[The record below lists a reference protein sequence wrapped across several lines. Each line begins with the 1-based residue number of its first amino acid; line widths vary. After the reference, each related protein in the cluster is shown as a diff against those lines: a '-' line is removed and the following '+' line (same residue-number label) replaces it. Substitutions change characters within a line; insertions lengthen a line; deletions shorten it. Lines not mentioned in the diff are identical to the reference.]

1 MGQQLGIL
9 HAQHQTLPVLTPA
22 ERKAVDRETA
32 EAPQAPAPVG
42 MDIPALITSI
52 LKAQVEAQLAQT
64 NAYQYNLLAFQTA
77 MAQA

>member
-1 MGQQLGIL
+1 MGQQLGIR

-52 LKAQVEAQLAQT
+52 LKAQVEAQLAPT